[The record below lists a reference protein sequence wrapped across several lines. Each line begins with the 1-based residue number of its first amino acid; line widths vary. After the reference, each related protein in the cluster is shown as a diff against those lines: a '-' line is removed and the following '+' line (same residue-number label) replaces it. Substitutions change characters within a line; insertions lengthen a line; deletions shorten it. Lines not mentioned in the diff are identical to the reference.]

1 MCKLFFTQTLEVF
14 LALPTFSIAVKFWE
28 TDTRAQTQYPGM
40 EVIVDGAD
48 TPYFP
53 SGKEKGECLGGS
65 VNWTSSLDFGSDYD
79 LRVLQ
84 SSPASGSTLSGTSS

>member
-1 MCKLFFTQTLEVF
+1 MCKGNFNQNSHPYWKFCMCKLFFTQTLEVF

-53 SGKEKGECLGGS
+53 SGKE
-65 VNWTSSLDFGSDYD
+65 
-79 LRVLQ
+79 
-84 SSPASGSTLSGTSS
+84 